1 MPERRG
7 EFFLSPPLLFDA
19 PHPHLSVPL
28 FMRNFFR
35 LALLTAILGCLFT
48 LCAQELTPIPA
59 KALSPLRLQ
68 RLNQRLQE
76 KAVQLGSGAT
86 EETLAEA
93 VLAEFIASD
102 PLLASGGQE
111 PYITEE
117 VTIRKIQEKLTQ
129 DALAKYPEYTHEEL
143 VRQSET
149 LFPLYEKG
157 DRVTIH
163 VRTNPRKTVSVKGSY
178 GGTSGGKVFIG
189 SNSYNLAD
197 MAGIPGN
204 DGPHGEMTKFDPV
217 TNARYRRQWQEDY
230 ARESA
235 VGRAQFLED
244 GERRREYGLRQHE
257 EDFLENERRGYT
269 FFQERWFAPEEL
281 VQECA
286 TLLSEQLFQANAKA
300 RRQDESRRREEVE
313 SQSVMTLHSVAVSS
327 ASRFPSAEKVI
338 RQNAEA
344 ESRRAKLRAQREREA
359 ELMAERA
366 KEEARQSELRRQQ
379 EQERRLRQ
387 AQERQMEQDDR
398 GLSFTTFAV
407 GGVVLVLVLLG
418 IGWWMNYR
426 RNEDE
431 LDVSKFYEGKG
442 KLQQEFWDAAAADPD
457 HFKYVSYL
465 FPSMESAKDALLQL
479 SYLST
484 DELGNIVS
492 KRDDLRY
499 GCYEHQN
506 GAVAFVG
513 STTLNYARWREA
525 SMTWPE
531 LPFANYFK
539 VSSEPQVSMLAPD
552 MEKLKSMG
560 LHVENLGAEDV
571 RMDNGEINRVYR
583 FKAADRSEAI
593 TLLESFDIREEGLL
607 VRVQTAEGE
616 FGKDIHGI
624 FAG

>member
-1 MPERRG
+1 M
-7 EFFLSPPLLFDA
+7 LKI
-19 PHPHLSVPL
+19 
-28 FMRNFFR
+28 FR
-35 LALLTAILGCLFT
+35 FALLTAILGCVST
-48 LCAQELTPIPA
+48 LCAQELSLIPES
-59 KALSPLRLQ
+59 ALSPARVQ
-68 RLNQRLQE
+68 RLNQMLQE
-76 KAVQLGSGAT
+76 KAGQLGEKAT
-86 EETLAEA
+86 AEALAQAVQADFLASEA
-93 VLAEFIASD
+93 VLA
-102 PLLASGGQE
+102 SGGKE
-111 PYITEE
+111 AYISED

-129 DALAKYPEYTHEEL
+129 DALAKYPEYTHDAL
-143 VRQSET
+143 VRQSEK
-149 LFPLYEKG
+149 LFPLYTKG
-157 DRVTIH
+157 ERVSIN
-163 VRTNPRKTVSVKGSY
+163 VRTNPKKTVNVKGPY

-204 DGPHGEMTKFDPV
+204 DGPEGEIAKFDPA

-244 GERRREYGLRQHE
+244 ADRKREYARRQHE
-257 EDFLENERRGYT
+257 EDFLENEKRGYT

-281 VQECA
+281 VEECA
-286 TLLSEQLFQANAKA
+286 TLLAEQLYQASSKA
-300 RRQDESRRREEVE
+300 RSRDQARQREAVE
-313 SQSVMTLHSVAVSS
+313 SQGFMTSHSVAVAPSS
-327 ASRFPSAEKVI
+327 HFPSAEKVI

-344 ESRRAKLRAQREREA
+344 ERRRAELRAQREQEA

-366 KEEARQSELRRQQ
+366 KEEARQNELRRQR
-379 EQERRLRQ
+379 EAERRVRQ
-387 AQERQMEQDDR
+387 AQEREAELEDQ
-398 GLSFTTFAV
+398 GISFTVYAI
-407 GGVVLVLVLLG
+407 GGVVIVLLCLG
-418 IGWWMNYR
+418 IGWWLNYR
-426 RNEDE
+426 KGEDE

-465 FPSMESAKDALLQL
+465 FPSMESAREALLRL
-479 SYLST
+479 SYIST
-484 DELGNIVS
+484 DELGNIIS

-506 GAVAFVG
+506 GAVAFIG

-539 VSSEPQVSMLAPD
+539 VSSEPHVSMLAPD
-552 MEKLKSMG
+552 MNKLKSMG
-560 LHVENLGAEDV
+560 LHVESLGAEDV
-571 RMDNGEINRVYR
+571 RMDTGEINRVYR
-583 FKAADRSEAI
+583 FKAATRGEAI
-593 TLLESFDIREEGLL
+593 TLLESFDIREEGLV
-607 VRVQTAEGE
+607 VRVQTADGE

>member
-1 MPERRG
+1 MRK
-7 EFFLSPPLLFDA
+7 LL
-19 PHPHLSVPL
+19 
-28 FMRNFFR
+28 R
-35 LALLTAILGCLFT
+35 LALLTAVLGCLAT
-48 LCAQELTPIPA
+48 LCAQELTVIPQS
-59 KALSPLRLQ
+59 ALSPVRLQ
-68 RLNQRLQE
+68 RLNQLLRE
-76 KAVQLGSGAT
+76 KAVQLGDKAT
-86 EETLAEA
+86 AETLADA
-93 VLAEFIASD
+93 VQADFVAAD
-102 PLLASGGQE
+102 PLLASGGKE
-111 PYITEE
+111 PYIPEDA
-117 VTIRKIQEKLTQ
+117 TIRKAQEKLTG
-129 DALAKYPEYTHEEL
+129 DALAKYPEYTHDAL
-143 VRQSET
+143 VRQSEK
-149 LFPLYEKG
+149 LFPLYAKG
-157 DRVTIH
+157 ERVTIN
-163 VRTNPRKTVSVKGSY
+163 VRTNPKKTVSVKGPY

-204 DGPHGEMTKFDPV
+204 DGPEGEIAKFDPA

-244 GERRREYGLRQHE
+244 AERRREYGLRQHE

-269 FFQERWFAPEEL
+269 FFQERWFAPREL

-286 TLLSEQLFQANAKA
+286 TLLAEQLFQASSKA

-313 SQSVMTLHSVAVSS
+313 SQGVMTSTSVAVAPSS
-327 ASRFPSAEKVI
+327 HFPSAEKVI
-338 RQNAEA
+338 RQNAE
-344 ESRRAKLRAQREREA
+344 EELRRAKLRAQREQEA

-379 EQERRLRQ
+379 EAERRLRQ
-387 AQERQMEQDDR
+387 AQEREAEQEEK
-398 GLSFTTFAV
+398 GISFTVYAI
-407 GGVVLVLVLLG
+407 GGVVIVLVLLG

-426 RNEDE
+426 RGEEE

-465 FPSMESAKDALLQL
+465 FPNMESAKEALLRL
-479 SYLST
+479 SYIST
-484 DELGNIVS
+484 DELGNIIS

-506 GAVAFVG
+506 GAVAFIG

-531 LPFANYFK
+531 LPFSNYFK

-552 MEKLKSMG
+552 MDKLKSMG
-560 LHVENLGAEDV
+560 LHVESLGAEDV
-571 RMDNGEINRVYR
+571 RMDTGEINRVYR
-583 FKAADRSEAI
+583 FKAATRSEAI
-593 TLLESFDIREEGLL
+593 TLLESFDIREEGLV
-607 VRVQTAEGE
+607 VRVQTADGE